1 MLEGY
6 NMAFYKLQSIYRM
19 KYDWIALYKLSYKKS
34 WRKISAKELLILKE
48 MINLA
53 TSNI

>member
-1 MLEGY
+1 
-6 NMAFYKLQSIYRM
+6 MAFYKLQSIYRM
-19 KYDWIALYKLSYKKS
+19 KYDCIALYKLSYKKKS

>member
-1 MLEGY
+1 
-6 NMAFYKLQSIYRM
+6 MAFYKLQSIYRM
-19 KYDWIALYKLSYKKS
+19 KYDWIALYKLSNKKMN
-34 WRKISAKELLILKE
+34 WRKISAKELLVLKE